1 MDWVLCPIRKYASPF
16 PLYRPFLSQ
25 LHSHMNRHDI
35 RPNFRQKVRTLRHC
49 NNTLPRG
56 GMFWKIS
63 PLRQSRGPRG
73 ANCRA
78 REGGVFCCFPIHSDS
93 RQCISIFFFKSRSAL
108 EITSRVVL
116 TVHNFN
122 TLPFYKKELPIPT
135 PHLKVN
141 IRPEIHGDLSD
152 CCGQVLL
159 HSLRQ

>member
-1 MDWVLCPIRKYASPF
+1 MSTPSQTDCSEKRQKLVISLKEESEPHLLTSEFTLHTIKIQRWIGFCVPFNRKYASPF

-73 ANCRA
+73 ANCQ
-78 REGGVFCCFPIHSDS
+78 GGRIFQFILTQGSVLPI
-93 RQCISIFFFKSRSAL
+93 IFQSESVL
-108 EITSRVVL
+108 EIT
-116 TVHNFN
+116 F
-122 TLPFYKKELPIPT
+122 
-135 PHLKVN
+135 
-141 IRPEIHGDLSD
+141 
-152 CCGQVLL
+152 
-159 HSLRQ
+159 